1 MRNHWSEKIRRYLQS
16 PYPVV
21 YQRWKVVL
29 ISSLVV
35 FLILLVLQPFG
46 ISGIEG
52 HKFWILLG
60 FMGVTA
66 VFLSIP
72 VYLFACL
79 FPEFYKEE
87 GWTVWKQIVNLL
99 MVILF
104 IAVGNWLYSTFVFG
118 WGLRWDVFCVF
129 ALFTLVIGLFPTVLF
144 ILLNQN
150 RLLAIHLEEATEM
163 NLHLQR
169 SVSAME
175 SIETAEIVSLLSFQG
190 GTRESMELDSKDL
203 LYIESDGNYIRVNY
217 QKGGRTMQ
225 CLLRMT
231 MKQAEEVTGRSPLVA
246 KCHRAFLV
254 NLRKVVKISGNSQG
268 YRLLLEGCPEEIP
281 VSRAYSKQV
290 KELMETIVGK

>member
-1 MRNHWSEKIRRYLQS
+1 MGNHWSEKIRRYLQS

-190 GTRESMELDSKDL
+190 GTRESLELDSKDL

-231 MKQAEEVTGRSPLVA
+231 MKQAEEVTGGSPLVA

-254 NLRKVVKISGNSQG
+254 NLRKVVKVSGNSQG

>member
-1 MRNHWSEKIRRYLQS
+1 MGNHWSEKIRRYLQS

-169 SVSAME
+169 SVSATE
-175 SIETAEIVSLLSFQG
+175 SIETTEIVSLLSFQG
-190 GTRESMELDSKDL
+190 GTRESLELDSKDL
-203 LYIESDGNYIRVNY
+203 LYIDSDGNYIRVNY

-231 MKQAEEVTGRSPLVA
+231 MKQAEEVTGGSPLVA

-254 NLRKVVKISGNSQG
+254 NLRKVVKVSGNSQG

>member
-16 PYPVV
+16 PYSVV

-231 MKQAEEVTGRSPLVA
+231 MKQAEEVTGGSPLVA

>member
-1 MRNHWSEKIRRYLQS
+1 MGNHWSEKIRRYLQS

-169 SVSAME
+169 SVSATE
-175 SIETAEIVSLLSFQG
+175 SVETTEIVSLLSFQG
-190 GTRESMELDSKDL
+190 GTRESLELDSKDL
-203 LYIESDGNYIRVNY
+203 LYIESDENYIRVNY

-231 MKQAEEVTGRSPLVA
+231 MKQAEEVTGGSPLVA

-254 NLRKVVKISGNSQG
+254 NLRKVVKVSGNSQG

>member
-1 MRNHWSEKIRRYLQS
+1 MGNHWSEKIRRYLQS

-231 MKQAEEVTGRSPLVA
+231 MKQAEEVTGGSPLVA

>member
-35 FLILLVLQPFG
+35 FFILLVLQPFG

-169 SVSAME
+169 PVSATE
-175 SIETAEIVSLLSFQG
+175 SIETTEIVSLLSFQG
-190 GTRESMELDSKDL
+190 GTRESLELDSKDL

-231 MKQAEEVTGRSPLVA
+231 MKQAEEVTGGSPLVA

-254 NLRKVVKISGNSQG
+254 NLRKVVKVSGNSQG

>member
-79 FPEFYKEE
+79 FPEFYEEE

-231 MKQAEEVTGRSPLVA
+231 MKQAEEVTGGAPLVA

>member
-1 MRNHWSEKIRRYLQS
+1 MGNHWSEKIRRYLQS

-118 WGLRWDVFCVF
+118 WGLRWDVCCVF

-169 SVSAME
+169 SVSATE
-175 SIETAEIVSLLSFQG
+175 SIETTEIVSLLSFQG
-190 GTRESMELDSKDL
+190 GTRESLELDSKDL

-231 MKQAEEVTGRSPLVA
+231 MKQAEEVTGGSPLVA

-254 NLRKVVKISGNSQG
+254 NLRKVVKVSGNSQG

>member
-1 MRNHWSEKIRRYLQS
+1 MGNHWSEKIRRYLQS

-169 SVSAME
+169 SVSATE
-175 SIETAEIVSLLSFQG
+175 SIETTEIVSLLSFQG
-190 GTRESMELDSKDL
+190 GTRESLELDSKDL
-203 LYIESDGNYIRVNY
+203 LYIESDENYIRVNY

-231 MKQAEEVTGRSPLVA
+231 MKQAEEVTGGSPLVA

-254 NLRKVVKISGNSQG
+254 NLRKVVKVSGNSQG

>member
-1 MRNHWSEKIRRYLQS
+1 MGNHWSEKIRRYLQS

-52 HKFWILLG
+52 YKFWILLG

-118 WGLRWDVFCVF
+118 WGLRWDVFCVCP
-129 ALFTLVIGLFPTVLF
+129 LFTSVIALSPTVLF
-144 ILLNQN
+144 IL
-150 RLLAIHLEEATEM
+150 
-163 NLHLQR
+163 
-169 SVSAME
+169 
-175 SIETAEIVSLLSFQG
+175 
-190 GTRESMELDSKDL
+190 
-203 LYIESDGNYIRVNY
+203 
-217 QKGGRTMQ
+217 
-225 CLLRMT
+225 
-231 MKQAEEVTGRSPLVA
+231 
-246 KCHRAFLV
+246 
-254 NLRKVVKISGNSQG
+254 
-268 YRLLLEGCPEEIP
+268 
-281 VSRAYSKQV
+281 
-290 KELMETIVGK
+290 

>member
-1 MRNHWSEKIRRYLQS
+1 MGNHWSEKIRRYLQS

-175 SIETAEIVSLLSFQG
+175 SVETTEIVSLLSFQG

-231 MKQAEEVTGRSPLVA
+231 MKQAEEVTGGSPLVA

-254 NLRKVVKISGNSQG
+254 NLRKVVKVSGNSQG

>member
-1 MRNHWSEKIRRYLQS
+1 MGNHWSEKIRRYLQS

-169 SVSAME
+169 SVSATE
-175 SIETAEIVSLLSFQG
+175 SIETTEIVSLLSFQG

-231 MKQAEEVTGRSPLVA
+231 MKQAEEVTGGSPLVA

-254 NLRKVVKISGNSQG
+254 NLRKVVKVSGNSQG

>member
-1 MRNHWSEKIRRYLQS
+1 MGNHWSEKIRRYLQS

-129 ALFTLVIGLFPTVLF
+129 GLFTLVIGLFPTVLF

-169 SVSAME
+169 SVSATE
-175 SIETAEIVSLLSFQG
+175 SIETTEIVSLLSFQG
-190 GTRESMELDSKDL
+190 GTRESLELDSKDL

-231 MKQAEEVTGRSPLVA
+231 MKQAEEVTGGSPLVA

-254 NLRKVVKISGNSQG
+254 NLRKVVKVSGNSQG

>member
-1 MRNHWSEKIRRYLQS
+1 MGNHWSEKIRRYLQS

-60 FMGVTA
+60 FMGVTV

-169 SVSAME
+169 SVSATE
-175 SIETAEIVSLLSFQG
+175 SIETTEIVSLLSFQG
-190 GTRESMELDSKDL
+190 GTRESLELDSKDL

-231 MKQAEEVTGRSPLVA
+231 MKQAEEVTGGSPLVA

-254 NLRKVVKISGNSQG
+254 NLRKVVKVSGNSQG

>member
-1 MRNHWSEKIRRYLQS
+1 MGNHWSEKIRRYLQS

-190 GTRESMELDSKDL
+190 GTRESLELDSKDL

-231 MKQAEEVTGRSPLVA
+231 MKPVG
-246 KCHRAFLV
+246 
-254 NLRKVVKISGNSQG
+254 LRW
-268 YRLLLEGCPEEIP
+268 
-281 VSRAYSKQV
+281 
-290 KELMETIVGK
+290 

>member
-1 MRNHWSEKIRRYLQS
+1 MGNHWSEKIRRYLQS

-118 WGLRWDVFCVF
+118 WGLRWEVFCVF

-169 SVSAME
+169 SVSATE
-175 SIETAEIVSLLSFQG
+175 SIETTEIVSLLSFQG
-190 GTRESMELDSKDL
+190 GTRESLELDSKDL

-231 MKQAEEVTGRSPLVA
+231 MKQAEEVTGGSPLVA

-254 NLRKVVKISGNSQG
+254 NLRKVVKVSGNSQG

>member
-118 WGLRWDVFCVF
+118 WGLCWDVFCVF

-175 SIETAEIVSLLSFQG
+175 SVETTEIVSLLSFQG

-231 MKQAEEVTGRSPLVA
+231 MKQAEEVTGGSPLVA

-254 NLRKVVKISGNSQG
+254 NLRKVVKVSGNSQG

>member
-35 FLILLVLQPFG
+35 FLILLVLQPVG

-231 MKQAEEVTGRSPLVA
+231 MKQAEEVTGGSPLVA

>member
-1 MRNHWSEKIRRYLQS
+1 MGNHWSEKIRRYLQS

-169 SVSAME
+169 SVSATE
-175 SIETAEIVSLLSFQG
+175 SIETTEIVSLLSFQG
-190 GTRESMELDSKDL
+190 GTRESLELDSKDL

-231 MKQAEEVTGRSPLVA
+231 MKQAEEVTGGSPLVA

-254 NLRKVVKISGNSQG
+254 NLRKVVKVSGNSQG

-290 KELMETIVGK
+290 KELMETIVSK

>member
-1 MRNHWSEKIRRYLQS
+1 MGNHWSEKIRRYLQS

-29 ISSLVV
+29 ISSLVG

-150 RLLAIHLEEATEM
+150 RLLAIYLEEATEM

-169 SVSAME
+169 SVSATE
-175 SIETAEIVSLLSFQG
+175 SIETTEIVSLLSFQG
-190 GTRESMELDSKDL
+190 GTRESLELDSKDL

-231 MKQAEEVTGRSPLVA
+231 MKQAEEVTGGSPLVA

-254 NLRKVVKISGNSQG
+254 NLRKVVKVSGNSQG

>member
-118 WGLRWDVFCVF
+118 WGLRWDVFYSTF
-129 ALFTLVIGLFPTVLF
+129 HF
-144 ILLNQN
+144 I
-150 RLLAIHLEEATEM
+150 E
-163 NLHLQR
+163 
-169 SVSAME
+169 
-175 SIETAEIVSLLSFQG
+175 
-190 GTRESMELDSKDL
+190 
-203 LYIESDGNYIRVNY
+203 
-217 QKGGRTMQ
+217 
-225 CLLRMT
+225 
-231 MKQAEEVTGRSPLVA
+231 
-246 KCHRAFLV
+246 
-254 NLRKVVKISGNSQG
+254 
-268 YRLLLEGCPEEIP
+268 
-281 VSRAYSKQV
+281 SKQV
-290 KELMETIVGK
+290 VGYPFRGSDGDEPPFTAVGICDGIYRNN

>member
-1 MRNHWSEKIRRYLQS
+1 MGNHWSEKIRRYLQS

-52 HKFWILLG
+52 HKYWILLG

-169 SVSAME
+169 SVSATE
-175 SIETAEIVSLLSFQG
+175 SIETTEIVSLLSFQG
-190 GTRESMELDSKDL
+190 GTRESLELDSKDL

-231 MKQAEEVTGRSPLVA
+231 MKQAEEVTGGSPLVA

-254 NLRKVVKISGNSQG
+254 NLRKVVKVSGNSQG